1 MYSSAH
7 LQGVGHERKTSS
19 AAYRGG
25 LIAIVPTV
33 VVIAVLL
40 LLPALYA
47 LYLGFSGLRGF
58 RTLLVDK
65 HFTQSLVTTFCY
77 SIVTVVIQTV
87 FGTLAAATVHRSRFG
102 ALIALLLFLP
112 YAIPSVVA
120 VVAWKFLILD
130 HGILPRVLD
139 YVFGLNKEVWMGD
152 GIFWT
157 LVVISVWQFYP
168 FVFLSL
174 LARMRRIP
182 SVLYRNAQLDGAS
195 SIRQFVHVTLPS
207 IKSTLV
213 AVVILRFAF
222 MFTKFDTPWLLVGGT
237 ANDRVE
243 TLPIYI
249 YRNMGIDV
257 RVSPGI
263 SAAIVMAMILAFM
276 ILVLSIVRRIL
287 KAEEF

>member
-1 MYSSAH
+1 MYFSAY
-7 LQGVGHERKTSS
+7 LQGVGRKRRTSS

-33 VVIAVLL
+33 VAIALLL
-40 LLPALYA
+40 LLPAVYA
-47 LYLGFSGLRGF
+47 LYLGISGVRGF
-58 RTLLVDK
+58 RTLLIDK
-65 HFTQSLVTTFCY
+65 HFTQSLVTTFHY

-87 FGTLAAATVHRSRFG
+87 FGTLAAAAVHRSRFG
-102 ALIALLLFLP
+102 AFIALLLFLP

-130 HGILPRVLD
+130 HGILPRVL
-139 YVFGLNKEVWMGD
+139 YSVFGLNKEAWMGD

-157 LVVISVWQFYP
+157 LIVISVWQFYP

-195 SIRQFVHVTLPS
+195 PIRQFVHITLPS

-213 AVVILRFAF
+213 TVVILRFAF

-249 YRNMGIDV
+249 YRNMGLDV

-263 SAAIVMAMILAFM
+263 SAAIVMALILGLM
-276 ILVLSIVRRIL
+276 ILVFFTVRRIL